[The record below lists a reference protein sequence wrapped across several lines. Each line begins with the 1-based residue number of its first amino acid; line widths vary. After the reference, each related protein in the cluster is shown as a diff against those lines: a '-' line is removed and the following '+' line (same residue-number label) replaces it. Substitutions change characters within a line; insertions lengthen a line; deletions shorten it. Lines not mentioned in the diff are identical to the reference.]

1 MTEHLASPEQLDEYV
16 ELMREIVNGV
26 GKGVRRARRK
36 RVVSEDRIQVVDV
49 SSRDAYLPG
58 SLLEFAANRNDLGE
72 EVTVRQRWFSALHL
86 RQELGFDAS
95 RLAVIEIDA
104 VRVAY
109 GQEEYFHTM
118 HRRYRFD
125 WYDLHGEAR
134 TVKSEV
140 TTMEDLAKTTPGGL
154 RADIVPS
161 KLLMDAEADEQ
172 AGVHTYRRTLKPANV
187 GELDF
192 DKLLQRTQ
200 DYGDE
205 LIADAE
211 ASRYRTAA

>member
-1 MTEHLASPEQLDEYV
+1 MTERLALPEQLDEYV
-16 ELMREIVNGV
+16 GLMREIVSGV

-36 RVVSEDRIQVVDV
+36 RMVGEGQTEVVDV
-49 SSRDAYLPG
+49 SMRDAYLPG
-58 SLLEFAANRNDLGE
+58 SLLEAAANRNDLGE

-109 GQEEYFHTM
+109 GDEDYFHTM

-125 WYDLHGEAR
+125 WYDLPGETR
-134 TVKSEV
+134 TIKSEV
-140 TTMEDLAKTTPGGL
+140 TTMEDLTKTTPGGM
-154 RADIVPS
+154 RADLVPR

-172 AGVHTYRRTLKPANV
+172 AGAHTYRRMLKPANV
-187 GELDF
+187 SELDF
-192 DKLLQRTQ
+192 DKLLRRTQ